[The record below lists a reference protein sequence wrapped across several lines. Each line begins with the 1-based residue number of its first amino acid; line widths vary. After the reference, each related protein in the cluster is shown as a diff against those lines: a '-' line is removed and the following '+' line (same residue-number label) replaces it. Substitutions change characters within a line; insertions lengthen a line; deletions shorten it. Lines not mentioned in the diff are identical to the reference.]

1 MGCNGGLMD
10 SAFKYIIKNNGIDTE
25 ASYPYVA
32 RVSRLSVSLMIPP
45 PPTPPPS
52 SPSNQLPSS
61 PSPPLSLPPLP
72 PLHSPFLLSLPSP
85 SLLSLPLTSLPPLP
99 PLRVLVTTML
109 LIIPPSCRHIMHT
122 DTNEEVSQ
130 PHLMYNLPSL
140 PTLELNEVKD
150 ESGTED
156 FETALLTTEQFLV
169 HFVEGK
175 ATYREI
181 TADGKLDF
189 EDPQLRIT
197 RELILL
203 AEFVPLLQKKYP
215 HLPAAEGAGFQSI
228 KYMIEL
234 FSLKQYIA
242 NIENTLRQYQ
252 MHGCLQD
259 PNFSKLMEVK
269 NKLSSESKKAELTPL
284 EATAILSEVKQILHL
299 EEKSQYIL
307 TLDLFS
313 VISESAIL
321 YQFLEEKQFIGE
333 QGQEKFSSEYELVT
347 AQLQHEEYDE
357 IVLNDLR
364 GAFRFINPFTK
375 KDQTL
380 KQLMMK
386 LLEYDAATAIRQLN
400 TVNKN
405 ITLVRIWFLRT
416 EVRSHYPSY
425 AV

>member
-1 MGCNGGLMD
+1 M
-10 SAFKYIIKNNGIDTE
+10 
-25 ASYPYVA
+25 
-32 RVSRLSVSLMIPP
+32 
-45 PPTPPPS
+45 
-52 SPSNQLPSS
+52 
-61 PSPPLSLPPLP
+61 
-72 PLHSPFLLSLPSP
+72 
-85 SLLSLPLTSLPPLP
+85 PLTSVLDDYGLKLPTKVVKLISNYIVLP
-99 PLRVLVTTML
+99 GDYLADVGVEIFELPVHTTHDPKFQPGFEISLDVSRNLTLEDLSALVKELDEFLLPVSPYLNMLVFFKLQRSVLFPKYL
-109 LIIPPSCRHIMHT
+109 ECRLDMHT
-122 DTNEEVSQ
+122 DTNEETPQ
-130 PHLMYNLPSL
+130 PHPMYNLPSL

-156 FETALLTTEQFLV
+156 FKTALQTTEQFLV
-169 HFVEGK
+169 HFAEGK

-181 TADGKLDF
+181 TAGGKLDF
-189 EDPQLRIT
+189 EDPQLHIT
-197 RELILL
+197 RELIIL

-215 HLPAAEGAGFQSI
+215 HLPAAEGAGFQGI

-269 NKLSSESKKAELTPL
+269 NTLSSESKKAELTPL
-284 EATAILSEVKQILHL
+284 EATVILSEVKQILHL

-380 KQLMMK
+380 KQLMVK
-386 LLEYDAATAIRQLN
+386 VLEYDAATAIRQLN

-405 ITLVRIWFLRT
+405 ITLIRIWFLRT